1 MYKATY
7 KLKSDTMFQ
16 EERMTSPG
24 HLLIVD
30 NDLERANRLCAVL
43 TEDGYTCETVATGR
57 EALDLLASYSPTLM
71 ILGCPLADMPV
82 TDLMATLKEWN
93 IVVPFAITCATENTS
108 EAVQLMKLGA
118 RDYLI
123 TDQFFPGSCVAAI
136 QRIVNEL
143 AIEERLRQAETAL
156 RESEERLRA
165 TIASLD
171 DLLFV
176 LDRNGILID
185 FYHPEH
191 VTVFSPRHRYL
202 GHPYWAI
209 GLPADAVRQLAKAI
223 AELKESGKTQTF
235 DYQLDKTDGLQWYSA
250 KASVRRDAFGRFDG
264 ITIVSR
270 NITERKQNEEKLFYL
285 STRDTLTGAFNRAYF
300 EEELERLGKS
310 RHLPVSIVMGD
321 LCDLKRINDTKGYAA
336 GDALLKL
343 AAKGM
348 MEAFRAED
356 VVARVGDD
364 EFAVILPDTDEEAV
378 QKSLAR
384 AKEYI
389 ATFRATMKEPL
400 LNFSFGW
407 ATASTGS
414 ALPATLKKADKRLHQ
429 DKKAPPTA

>member
-1 MYKATY
+1 MYKATF
-7 KLKSDTMFQ
+7 KLKSDPMFE
-16 EERMTSPG
+16 EERMSSPVHVLVVGTETEQSGQICAMLTS
-24 HLLIVD
+24 
-30 NDLERANRLCAVL
+30 N
-43 TEDGYTCETVATGR
+43 GYTCEQVATGR
-57 EALDLLASYSPTLM
+57 EALDLLASYTPTLM
-71 ILGCPLADMPV
+71 LLHCSLADMTV
-82 TDLMATLKEWN
+82 ADLLTTLKEWDL
-93 IVVPFAITCATENTS
+93 VMPFAIICGSENTS
-108 EAVQLMKLGA
+108 EAVQMMKLGA
-118 RDYLI
+118 RDYLV
-123 TDQFFPGSCVAAI
+123 TDQFFPGSCVPAI

-143 AIEERLRQAETAL
+143 AIEERLRQAESAL

-191 VTVFSPRHRYL
+191 VTIFNPRHRFL

-209 GLPADAVRQLAKAI
+209 GLPADAVRLLAKAI
-223 AELKESGKTQTF
+223 AELKENGKTQTF
-235 DYQLDKTDGLQWYSA
+235 DYHLDKTGGVQWYSA

-270 NITERKQNEEKLFYL
+270 NITERKKSEEKLFYL

-310 RHLPVSIVMGD
+310 RHLPVSIVMSD
-321 LCDLKRINDTKGYAA
+321 LVNLKRINDTQGYAA

-343 AAKGM
+343 AAKGL

-364 EFAVILPDTDEEAV
+364 EFAVILPDTDEDAV
-378 QKSLAR
+378 QKSLER
-384 AKEYI
+384 AKEHI
-389 ATFRATMKEPL
+389 VSFRETMKEPL
-400 LNFSFGW
+400 LNLSFGW
-407 ATASTGS
+407 ATASTGA

-429 DKKAPPTA
+429 DKKSPPAA